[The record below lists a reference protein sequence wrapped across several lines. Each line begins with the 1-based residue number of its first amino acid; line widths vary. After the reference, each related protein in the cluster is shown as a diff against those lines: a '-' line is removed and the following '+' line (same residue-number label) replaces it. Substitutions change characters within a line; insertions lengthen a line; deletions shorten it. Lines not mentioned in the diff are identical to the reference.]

1 MTTCAGYRDWQQ
13 IRPQQEN
20 NAFLWQEHALTA
32 SAASSAV
39 FAVRQ
44 AQN

>member
-44 AQN
+44 AHN